1 MVDRTHPGEFE
12 QIVLLAVLQLEDE
25 AWPVAIREEIE
36 RRTGRGVARGALYT
50 GLERLEAKGLLRSRS
65 GPRRADRAG
74 RPRRYFDVTPEG
86 LDSLRSAQRALEQMR
101 RGLESLLDPGGDGR

>member
-1 MVDRTHPGEFE
+1 MDRHHPGEFE
-12 QIVLLAVLQLEDE
+12 QVVLLAVLQLRDE
-25 AWPVAIREEIE
+25 AWPVAIREEIQ

-74 RPRRYFDVTPEG
+74 RPRRYFEVTAGG
-86 LDSLRSAQRALEQMR
+86 LEALRQAQRALQKMR
-101 RGLESLLDPGGDGR
+101 HGLESLLDER